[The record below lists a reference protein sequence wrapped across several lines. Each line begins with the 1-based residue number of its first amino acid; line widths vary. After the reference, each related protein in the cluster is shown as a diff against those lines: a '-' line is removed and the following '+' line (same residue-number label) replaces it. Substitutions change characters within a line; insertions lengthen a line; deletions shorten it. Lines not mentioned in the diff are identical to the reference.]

1 MTNIVRKREAPWIG
15 IGVKGEWHDP
25 MDAMEDAHL
34 DFQVSSQDAY
44 WNKPEEPLAQV
55 ANDPVVICQPEKIP
69 VKVNVRMTDNRV
81 LGCVTDGYRI
91 IQNESAFKLLEPF
104 CMAGGVITNAGMT
117 EQGLCFMVLR
127 MMNKE
132 IFGDRY
138 DFDVMCVNSFNGKFN
153 LGLIVT
159 PIRIICQNMYRKLVK
174 NDSILKLT
182 HKTNA
187 EDRLKAAS
195 ASVGLINTYIGS
207 FENGIEKAVN
217 KNLTAQQLNEIIE
230 MLFPY
235 PKAGGAYEMTYRAK
249 VDKQRTEF
257 VDQYINASDNTK
269 FAGTGMGMM
278 NAYFDWLSHHDP
290 VKNMSG
296 SWDQRRLSG
305 LVSGA
310 AIDRKII
317 SACI

>member
-1 MTNIVRKREAPWIG
+1 MTSIVRRREAPWIG

-34 DFQVSSQDAY
+34 NFQVSSQDAY
-44 WNKPEEPLAQV
+44 WEKPEVPLAYI
-55 ANDPVVICQPEKIP
+55 ANHKMVFCQPERIP
-69 VKVNVRMTDNRV
+69 IKVNVRTSDNMA
-81 LGCVTDGYRI
+81 LGYVTEGYRI

-104 CMAGGVITNAGMT
+104 CTAGGVITNAGMT

-127 MMNKE
+127 MIDKE

-159 PIRIICQNMYRKLVK
+159 PMRIICQNMYRKIAK
-174 NDSILKLT
+174 NDSILRLT

-187 EDRLKAAS
+187 EDRLRAAS
-195 ASVGLINTYIGS
+195 ASVGLVNSYING
-207 FENGIEKAVN
+207 FEDGIEKAVN
-217 KNLTAQQLNEIIE
+217 KQLTQSMTDEIIE

-235 PKAGGAYEMTYRAK
+235 PKPGGAYEVTYRAK
-249 VDKQRTEF
+249 VDRQREEF
-257 VDQYINASDNTK
+257 SEEYMKAGDNLKYI
-269 FAGTGMGMM
+269 GTGMGVI

-290 VKNMSG
+290 VKNMGG
-296 SWDQRRLSG
+296 SWDHRRLSG

-310 AIDRKII
+310 AVDKKVIN
-317 SACI
+317 ACL